1 MKKIASTRSNI
12 TPIWQLIIFA
22 FSPKDELAFQV
33 ERVRAN
39 AKEMASSKAETE
51 RSHTMLRDRLRQI
64 EDDLDKTKIQMEKAL
79 KERALL
85 DNKLSQVM
93 TENVTIQKKLTVQ
106 ERALTR

>member
-1 MKKIASTRSNI
+1 
-12 TPIWQLIIFA
+12 
-22 FSPKDELAFQV
+22 
-33 ERVRAN
+33 
-39 AKEMASSKAETE
+39 
-51 RSHTMLRDRLRQI
+51 MLRDRLRQI